1 MITLCGSTRFRA
13 DFERAQKEL
22 TLQGNIVIS
31 VGIFGYSGYEELWKE
46 GGYFAKLIL
55 EGDTRSTARASDNTC
70 NIDF

>member
-46 GGYFAKLIL
+46 GGVFCKA
-55 EGDTRSTARASDNTC
+55 
-70 NIDF
+70 DFGGRYEEYCKSIGQHL